1 MKPEISYADSGVDI
15 DAADDAVSRLTP
27 HAQST
32 FRPEVLSEVG
42 GFGSVVAIPA
52 GYKEPVLVSGNDGVG
67 TKLLVAQKLGKLDT
81 IGIDLVAMCVDDI
94 VTSAAEPLFF
104 LDQITVGAVNA
115 AVIEQLVIGMA
126 AGCSEAG
133 CSLTGGEIAEHPGS
147 MAADDIDISGFA
159 VGVAERSEIPS
170 HDAVVAGDVLVGIA
184 SPGIRCNGYSLARQV
199 LMDDRSMDDPAWIG
213 ADRSIGDELLRP
225 SVIYAPTVLQAFKG
239 FGVRAAAHITGG
251 GLAGNLRRVIND
263 NVSIELDLNRWP
275 RPRIFEEI
283 ASRGPVS
290 EAEMRKVFNLGVG
303 MVLVSPPEQAKP
315 IIELANR
322 NGHDAWL
329 IGQIARGNGDVRW
342 SEDG

>member
-15 DAADDAVSRLTP
+15 DAADDAVRRLTP

-67 TKLLVAQKLGKLDT
+67 TKLLVAQKIGKLDT

-184 SPGIRCNGYSLARQV
+184 SPGIRCNC
-199 LMDDRSMDDPAWIG
+199 
-213 ADRSIGDELLRP
+213 LLYTSP
-225 SVIYAPTVLQAFKG
+225 S
-239 FGVRAAAHITGG
+239 
-251 GLAGNLRRVIND
+251 
-263 NVSIELDLNRWP
+263 P
-275 RPRIFEEI
+275 R
-283 ASRGPVS
+283 
-290 EAEMRKVFNLGVG
+290 
-303 MVLVSPPEQAKP
+303 
-315 IIELANR
+315 
-322 NGHDAWL
+322 D
-329 IGQIARGNGDVRW
+329 
-342 SEDG
+342 